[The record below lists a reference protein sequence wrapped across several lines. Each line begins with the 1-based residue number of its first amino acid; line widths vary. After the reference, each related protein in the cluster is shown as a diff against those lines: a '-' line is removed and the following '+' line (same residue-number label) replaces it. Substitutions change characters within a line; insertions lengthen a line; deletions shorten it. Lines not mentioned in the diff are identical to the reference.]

1 MPTGGAGYSA
11 SGGDATSGNA
21 LQDHSF
27 FQISSPIQ
35 NEGVKVGRDL
45 DFSAGDVKS
54 NGNPA
59 VAFLGGERPN
69 AGFLSIAGG
78 DPPSTLAIVGVG
90 AVLLVVAI
98 AGIVLLR

>member
-35 NEGVKVGRDL
+35 NAGVKVGRDL
-45 DFSAGDVKS
+45 DFSSGDVTS
-54 NGNPA
+54 AGNPNA
-59 VAFLGGERPN
+59 AFLGGERPN
-69 AGFLSIAGG
+69 SGFLSIAGDEG
-78 DPPSTLAIVGVG
+78 PSTLAIVGVG
-90 AVLLVVAI
+90 AVILVLAVAGF
-98 AGIVLLR
+98 ALVR